1 MEPLAAGLALTAFLV
16 VFLGLGVWIFAGI
29 MLVSAAGLYLL
40 LGMDLSRVGSIAASI
55 SYRSAATWELA
66 AVPLFIW
73 MAELIFRSDVSDRLF
88 RGLIPFVDRV
98 PGRLLH
104 TNVLGCTLFA
114 AVCGSSAAT
123 TATVGKITMGELVR
137 RGYDQNIA
145 VGSLAG
151 AGSLGLLL
159 PPSIAM
165 IIYGVLAEVSISR
178 LFAAGVMPGL
188 LVAGLYSGYI
198 VVMAWLRPG
207 IAPEGASRFKLR
219 DYGVAVLNLLPI
231 FFLMGIVLGAIYSGL
246 ATPSEAAAV
255 GVFAAFALLTLTGQ
269 MRFALIRDSLM
280 ATVRT
285 SAMVCMILVSASFLS
300 TTLGYLHLPQEL
312 GAAIAAMH
320 LDPIGLI
327 MILSIFYLVLGIFVE
342 GVAIIVM
349 TLPMTLPLALA
360 AGFDPVWYGV
370 FLVLMVEIGLITPP
384 LGINLFILQGM
395 SGWSLWRVSR
405 ACGPFFVLFCLA
417 VLLLVMFPQIALWL
431 PNLLYGKP

>member
-1 MEPLAAGLALTAFLV
+1 MDPLMAGLFLAGCLV
-16 VFLGLGVWIFAGI
+16 VFLGMGVWVFAGV
-29 MLVSAAGLYLL
+29 MLVSAAGLHFL
-40 LGMDLSRVGSIAASI
+40 LGMDVARIGAIIAAI
-55 SYRSAATWELA
+55 CYRSAATWELA

-88 RGLIPFVDRV
+88 RGLVPFVDRV

-104 TNVLGCTLFA
+104 TNVLGCTMFA
-114 AVCGSSAAT
+114 SVCGSSAAT
-123 TATVGKITMGELVR
+123 TATVGKITMSELLR
-137 RGYDQNIA
+137 RGYDSNLAI
-145 VGSLAG
+145 GSLAG

-188 LVAGLYSGYI
+188 LVAGLYSAYI
-198 VVMAWLRPG
+198 ILRALIRPSV
-207 IAPEGASRFKLR
+207 APPRTERFRLR
-219 DYGVAVLNLLPI
+219 DYGIAALNLFPI
-231 FFLMGIVLGAIYSGL
+231 FFLMGIVLGSIYSGL

-255 GVFAAFALLTLTGQ
+255 GVFAAFVLLAVTRQLS
-269 MRFALIRDSLM
+269 FALIRDSLM

-285 SAMVCMILVSASFLS
+285 STMVCMILISAALLS

-312 GAAIAAMH
+312 GAAIKAMH
-320 LDPIGLI
+320 LGPVGLI
-327 MILSIFYLVLGIFVE
+327 AILSIFYMVLGIFVE

-349 TLPMTLPLALA
+349 TLPMTLPLALG
-360 AGFDPVWYGV
+360 AGYDPVWYGV

-395 SGWSLWRVSR
+395 SGRSLWQVARS
-405 ACGPFFVLFCLA
+405 CGPFFLLFCLS
-417 VLLLVMFPQIALWL
+417 VLLLVIFPGIALWL
-431 PNLLYGKP
+431 PDLLYGKP

>member
-1 MEPLAAGLALTAFLV
+1 MDPLSAGVALALFLTL
-16 VFLGLGVWIFAGI
+16 FLGMGVWIFAGI
-29 MLVSAAGLYLL
+29 MLVSAAGLYFLV
-40 LGMDLSRVGSIAASI
+40 GMDLSRVGAITSSIT
-55 SYRSAATWELA
+55 YRSAATWEIA

-88 RGLIPFVDRV
+88 KGLAPLVSWI

-104 TNVLGCTLFA
+104 TNVVGCTMFA

-123 TATVGKITMGELVR
+123 TATVGKITMGELAG
-137 RGYDQNIA
+137 RGYDQNIS

-198 VVMAWLRPG
+198 IVMAWIRPSIVPKTREVYG
-207 IAPEGASRFKLR
+207 PR
-219 DYGVAVLNLLPI
+219 DYAMALLNLGPVI
-231 FFLMGIVLGAIYSGL
+231 FLMVIVLGAIYSGL

-255 GVFAAFALLTLTGQ
+255 GVFAAVMLLALMRQLTLSL
-269 MRFALIRDSLM
+269 MIDSLM

-285 SAMVCMILVSASFLS
+285 SAMVCMILVSAALLS
-300 TTLGYLHLPQEL
+300 TTLGYLHLPQKL
-312 GAAIAAMH
+312 GAAIAAMN
-320 LDPIGLI
+320 LSPWGLI
-327 MILSIFYLVLGIFVE
+327 LILSLFYLVLGIFVE

-395 SGWSLWRVSR
+395 SGWSLWRVSM
-405 ACGPFFVLFCLA
+405 ACIPFFVLFCVA
-417 VLLLVMFPQIALWL
+417 VLLLVLFPGIALWL
-431 PNLLYGKP
+431 PNLLYGAR